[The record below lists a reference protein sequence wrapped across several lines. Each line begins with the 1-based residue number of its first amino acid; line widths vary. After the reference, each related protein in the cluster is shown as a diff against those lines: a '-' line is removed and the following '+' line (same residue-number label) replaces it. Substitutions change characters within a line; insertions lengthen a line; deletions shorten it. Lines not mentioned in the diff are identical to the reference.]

1 MLQHQ
6 KDMALHGIVT
16 FDESSF
22 YFTTDHEW
30 IWLPDGTEAPERE
43 RITVQSRKMMV
54 TIVWNPKVFYRITA
68 FPKGMKFNADDF
80 ISHLLDP
87 FSES

>member
-6 KDMALHGIVT
+6 RDRAWHDIIT
-16 FDESSF
+16 FGESWF
-22 YFTTDHEW
+22 YFTPGHER
-30 IWLPDGTEAPERE
+30 IWLPEGTKAPERE

-54 TIVWNPKVFYRITA
+54 TIVWNHTGFCRIVA
-68 FPKGMKFNADDF
+68 LPKGMKFNADDF